1 MEVPPLPK
9 SKKKPDEMTTDEAVE
24 HLFPKPLSDALRDAV
39 TEKDE
44 EIEEA
49 TDEP

>member
-1 MEVPPLPK
+1 MP
-9 SKKKPDEMTTDEAVE
+9 KKKRPDEMTTDEAVE

-44 EIEEA
+44 DESEES
-49 TDEP
+49 TDET

>member
-1 MEVPPLPK
+1 MPK
-9 SKKKPDEMTTDEAVE
+9 EPKKKPDEMTTDEALS

-39 TEKDE
+39 AEKPEPE
-44 EIEEA
+44 ENSDEA